1 VTGAVVLVVAQMRYQ
16 FSSFAKGKSNISIV
30 NVAAC
35 LLFGGAGCLLDCLKQ
50 ARDKISCNCS
60 SSLLFELDSW

>member
-30 NVAAC
+30 NVAA
-35 LLFGGAGCLLDCLKQ
+35 FGGAGCLLDCLKQ
-50 ARDKISCNCS
+50 ARGKISCNYS